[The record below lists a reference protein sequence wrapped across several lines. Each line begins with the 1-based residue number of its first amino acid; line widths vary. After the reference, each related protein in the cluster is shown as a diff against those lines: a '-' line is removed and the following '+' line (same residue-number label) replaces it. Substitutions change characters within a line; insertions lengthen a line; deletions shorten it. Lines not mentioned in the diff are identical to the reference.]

1 MSDRS
6 PDISIVLLTYNGD
19 IYLAEV
25 LASIFAQITR
35 FNFEVIA
42 IDSGSSDRTLEII
55 KDYPVTLVVR
65 FPIAKSREHLHK
77 LGILVFKRLP
87 ASM

>member
-55 KDYPVTLVVR
+55 KDYPVTLV
-65 FPIAKSREHLHK
+65 PDS
-77 LGILVFKRLP
+77 
-87 ASM
+87 